1 MQPFH
6 PNWKLLEELR
16 QRFLEEK
23 FSGGSYWKDW
33 ETLVQYDH
41 TFAERIGWK
50 WRAVLDELAERQCAP
65 LKPITL
71 VDWGCGTGIASRTFL
86 QVFDPH
92 RVAQVALWDRS
103 PLAMDY
109 SKKRIQ
115 DQFSHVEV
123 INGLDNLSE
132 GHFFICI
139 SHVLNELP
147 PRELDSLLRL
157 AHRAEGLVWIEPGTP
172 KLSQALIRIREQ
184 LRGSFEIVAPCPH
197 QEACGLIA
205 KNSQDWCHF
214 FAPPP
219 SSVFQS
225 SQWSEFS
232 QRLGIDLR
240 ALPTSFL
247 VGVQKQSTNWVIPK
261 LSKTTRVLGRARHY
275 RGYSQA
281 LTCSSAEVTE
291 TKFMARDQSQ
301 AIEIMKQKTITQWV
315 G

>member
-103 PLAMDY
+103 PLAIDY

-115 DQFSHVEV
+115 EQFPQVEIISGMEEFSKV
-123 INGLDNLSE
+123 DFSL
-132 GHFFICI
+132 CI
-139 SHVLNELP
+139 SHVLNELS
-147 PRELDSLLRL
+147 PRELDSLLL
-157 AHRAEGLVWIEPGTP
+157 LVQKADWLVWIEPGTP
-172 KLSQALIRIREQ
+172 KLSQALIQIREQ
-184 LRGSFEIVAPCPH
+184 LRKSFEVVAPCPH
-197 QEACGLIA
+197 QETCGLIA
-205 KNSQDWCHF
+205 KKTQDWCHF

-232 QRLGIDLR
+232 HRLGIDLR

-247 VGVQKQSTNWVIPK
+247 VGVRKPSPNWVIPR
-261 LSKTTRVLGRARHY
+261 LSKTKRVLGRARHY
-275 RGYSQA
+275 RGYSRA
-281 LTCSSAEVTE
+281 LTCSPSEVTE
-291 TKFMARDQSQ
+291 AKFMARDQSQ
-301 AIEIMKQKTITQWV
+301 AIEIMHKKTITQWV